1 LPSGREEGMLSVI
14 VEAFMARPLR
24 LADLPDDVARF
35 AEAQL
40 TSGRFSTI
48 EEVIRAGV
56 EALRQRDDDAKLVAL
71 RTGLE
76 EGERSGR
83 SDYSLEKVVAELD
96 AETAH

>member
-1 LPSGREEGMLSVI
+1 
-14 VEAFMARPLR
+14 MARPLS

-40 TSGRFSTI
+40 ASGRFSTV
-48 EEVIRAGV
+48 EEVLRAGA
-56 EALRQRDDDAKLVAL
+56 EALRQREDEAKLSAL
-71 RTGLE
+71 RTALE

-83 SDYSLEKVVAELD
+83 SDYSLEKVLAELD

>member
-1 LPSGREEGMLSVI
+1 
-14 VEAFMARPLR
+14 MARSLS

-40 TSGRFSTI
+40 ASGRFSTV
-48 EEVIRAGV
+48 EEVIRAGA
-56 EALRQRDDDAKLVAL
+56 EALSQREGELATL
-71 RTGLE
+71 RTALE

-83 SDYSLEKVVAELD
+83 SDYSLEKVLAELV